1 MIPDTAASRNSGC
14 PPTAKRLIPLGGYA
28 KPFPLC
34 LLMLQKWAVRS
45 GPYPDAYEDDPRI
58 AGRLPE
64 LGRAAFVLDKRGYRV

>member
-1 MIPDTAASRNSGC
+1 
-14 PPTAKRLIPLGGYA
+14 
-28 KPFPLC
+28 
-34 LLMLQKWAVRS
+34 MLQKWAVRS